1 MNVRS
6 FVSSFAVAMLLFIV
20 SVTMIGAVL
29 ISYEEK
35 QFNTYANNLAKTKQ
49 KVILLGLL
57 TEAQLAQYENF
68 SIEQI
73 EVLTDF
79 SFQDAIYAL
88 KPYKNLDYVETVA
101 RKALHQAEAHL
112 SNVYDREDAILYF
125 RSYTSDKLILERP
138 IPALEGSKETFDIE
152 WCRVNYA
159 CILAAGKSSSPTEF
173 LSLSP
178 SKPRIQ
184 MRWH

>member
-88 KPYKNLDYVETVA
+88 
-101 RKALHQAEAHL
+101 
-112 SNVYDREDAILYF
+112 
-125 RSYTSDKLILERP
+125 
-138 IPALEGSKETFDIE
+138 
-152 WCRVNYA
+152 
-159 CILAAGKSSSPTEF
+159 
-173 LSLSP
+173 
-178 SKPRIQ
+178 
-184 MRWH
+184 

>member
-57 TEAQLAQYENF
+57 TEAQLA
-68 SIEQI
+68 
-73 EVLTDF
+73 
-79 SFQDAIYAL
+79 
-88 KPYKNLDYVETVA
+88 
-101 RKALHQAEAHL
+101 
-112 SNVYDREDAILYF
+112 
-125 RSYTSDKLILERP
+125 
-138 IPALEGSKETFDIE
+138 
-152 WCRVNYA
+152 
-159 CILAAGKSSSPTEF
+159 
-173 LSLSP
+173 
-178 SKPRIQ
+178 
-184 MRWH
+184 

>member
-73 EVLTDF
+73 EVLTSVF
-79 SFQDAIYAL
+79 KMQFML
-88 KPYKNLDYVETVA
+88 
-101 RKALHQAEAHL
+101 
-112 SNVYDREDAILYF
+112 
-125 RSYTSDKLILERP
+125 
-138 IPALEGSKETFDIE
+138 
-152 WCRVNYA
+152 
-159 CILAAGKSSSPTEF
+159 
-173 LSLSP
+173 
-178 SKPRIQ
+178 
-184 MRWH
+184 